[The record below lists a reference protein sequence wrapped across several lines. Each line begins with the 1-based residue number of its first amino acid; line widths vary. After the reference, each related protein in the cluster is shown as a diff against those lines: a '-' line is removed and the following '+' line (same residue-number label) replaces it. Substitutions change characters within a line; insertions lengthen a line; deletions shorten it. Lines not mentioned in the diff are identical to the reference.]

1 VGTRIDGQRFDQW
14 AQTLARKL
22 SRDGSAELE
31 DPMRPALGPL
41 APAAASP
48 AVAGGTCA
56 YQEVSAAAVGRQ
68 DQGGAQAVG
77 ICGWENPPALPAS
90 NDVPPP
96 VRTGRS
102 ARRSRRSQQVSAREQ
117 EIAAL
122 IAQGL
127 RDREIAE
134 LLVLSEHTVHAHVRN
149 LLAKLGV
156 ASRTQ
161 IAAWVATGA
170 SETQAKR

>member
-1 VGTRIDGQRFDQW
+1 VGTGIDGRRFDQW

-22 SRDGSAELE
+22 SRDWSAELE
-31 DPMRPALGPL
+31 DPTRLGVGQV
-41 APAAASP
+41 PAAVAT
-48 AVAGGTCA
+48 AAGGTCA
-56 YQEVSAAAVGRQ
+56 YQNLPAAAVGGP
-68 DQGGAQAVG
+68 DQGGAQTMG
-77 ICGWENPPALPAS
+77 ICGWEDPPTVPAS
-90 NDVPPP
+90 NDAPPP
-96 VRTGRS
+96 VRTSRS
-102 ARRSRRSQQVSAREQ
+102 ARRQRAQPLSAREQ

-127 RDREIAE
+127 RDRDIAE
-134 LLVLSEHTVHAHVRN
+134 ALVLSEHTVHAHVRN

-170 SETQAKR
+170 ANKQAEQ

>member
-1 VGTRIDGQRFDQW
+1 VGSGIDGRRFDQW
-14 AQTLARKL
+14 AQRLARKL

-31 DPMRPALGPL
+31 DPTRLAVGQLPPAV
-41 APAAASP
+41 ATP

-56 YQEVSAAAVGRQ
+56 YQDLPAAAAGGQ
-68 DQGGAQAVG
+68 DQGGAQTMG
-77 ICGWENPPALPAS
+77 ICGWEYPPAVPAS
-90 NDVPPP
+90 NGAPPP

-102 ARRSRRSQQVSAREQ
+102 ARRHRAQPLSAREQ

-134 LLVLSEHTVHAHVRN
+134 ALVLSEHTVHAHVRN

-170 SETQAKR
+170 PDKQAEQ